1 MARAG
6 GPTADR
12 SGAGSASVD
21 PAAMRLVVSHVTRTF
36 PGVRA
41 VDDVSFE
48 VPAGEIHAL
57 VGENGAGKST
67 LMHLIAGVFRPD
79 DGEILLDGQPITEL
93 DERGAAE
100 AGVAMVFQERS
111 LVGALSV
118 AENVFAGRQPTDAL
132 GIIRW
137 RRMEDETRRI
147 LRDLET
153 DIAPDTA
160 VDGLS
165 PGQQQMVEIAKA
177 LSHELKVLIL
187 DEPTSSLTIGEA
199 RHLFRVLRRL
209 ASAGV
214 AVIYVSHRTGR
225 GVRDRDPGDGAQ
237 GRTRHGRSARR
248 PRSVS
253 ATSSP

>member
-1 MARAG
+1 MPQG
-6 GPTADR
+6 TGPSADG
-12 SGAGSASVD
+12 SGADAASVD
-21 PAAMRLVVSHVTRTF
+21 VAAMRLLVSHVTRTF

-41 VDDVSFE
+41 VDDVSFA

-67 LMHLIAGVFRPD
+67 LMHLIAGVYRPD
-79 DGEILLDGQPITEL
+79 SGEVLLDGRAITEL

-132 GIIRW
+132 GIIR
-137 RRMEDETRRI
+137 RGRMESETRRI
-147 LRDLET
+147 LAELET
-153 DIAPDTA
+153 DISPTA
-160 VDGLS
+160 TVDRLS

-209 ASAGV
+209 AAAGV
-214 AVIYVSHRTGR
+214 AVIYVSHRLSEVFEIATG
-225 GVRDRDPGDGAQ
+225 
-237 GRTRHGRSARR
+237 
-248 PRSVS
+248 
-253 ATSSP
+253 